1 MKALGHR
8 TWAVPGGRVPER
20 STGAEPE
27 QTSHDLLCLLNTGPK
42 DAAVSIWV
50 FYEHREPV
58 GPYPLTVAARRV
70 RHVRLNDL
78 IDPEA
83 VPLGMEYGLVVRS
96 DVPVVVQ
103 FWRQDTE
110 RGKAIATTAAV
121 PLD

>member
-1 MKALGHR
+1 MA
-8 TWAVPGGRVPER
+8 GGRIPER
-20 STGAEPE
+20 SAGPEPE
-27 QTSHDLLCLLNTGPK
+27 STSYDMVCLLNPG
-42 DAAVSIWV
+42 DADANVSLWA
-50 FYEHREPV
+50 FYERREPV
-58 GPYPLTVAARRV
+58 GPYLLSVGARRV

-83 VPLGMEYGLVVRS
+83 MPLGEEYGLVVRS

-110 RGKAIATTAAV
+110 RGKALATAPAV